1 MAGVGLRVLLDETFA
16 SEVREQFEAA
26 KNTHS

>member
-26 KNTHS
+26 KNAQ

>member
-16 SEVREQFEAA
+16 NEVREQFEAA
-26 KNTHS
+26 KNAR